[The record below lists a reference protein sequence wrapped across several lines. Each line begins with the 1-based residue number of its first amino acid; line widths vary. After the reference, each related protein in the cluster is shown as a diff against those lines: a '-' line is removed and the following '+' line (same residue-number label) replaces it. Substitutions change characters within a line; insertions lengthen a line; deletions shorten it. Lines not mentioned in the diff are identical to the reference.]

1 MSSDTVLQFTEVGK
15 SYPPQRTPLIQLWN
29 QLRGRQGTAQGSFH
43 ALKPLSLQVNRGQSL
58 GIVGLNGAGK
68 STLLQLAAGT
78 LTPSTGQVVSRG
90 RIAALLELGSGFNP
104 EATGR
109 ENIYLYAATM
119 GMGRAQVEE
128 RIDAIIDFSGLSDA
142 LDMPVKTYS
151 SGMQVRLAFSVA
163 TSVDPDILIVDEALS
178 VGDGVFAKRSFDRVM
193 QLREQGT
200 ALLLCSHAL
209 FHVDLFCERT
219 LWLDKGAL
227 RDSGPT
233 GLLLPR
239 YQEFL
244 DAQNQVG
251 VVPPPQASP
260 AAVDAAAAGTALPEV
275 VSDHLEG
282 LVSAQRPELVK
293 LLKAQVALDGVT
305 GKELQGRSG
314 HSDLTVDIFVQ
325 VSQQE
330 PTPRAAV
337 VLSSDSG
344 KIIGSTLSAAGDLQA
359 TNAQGHASIRFHLPR
374 LPLNKGRYRVGV
386 YLLCENGRYVYEWV
400 DPFAHISLA
409 AQGSHQGPW
418 LMPGQWQPVPVQ
430 ASTVTDTAAPA

>member
-1 MSSDTVLQFTEVGK
+1 MSSETVLQFTEVSK
-15 SYPPQRTPLIQLWN
+15 TYPPQRTPLIQLWN
-29 QLRGRQGTAQGSFH
+29 QLRGHQGIARGSFH

-90 RIAALLELGSGFNP
+90 RVAALLELGSGFNP

-119 GMGRAQVEE
+119 GMGRAQVED
-128 RIDAIIDFSGLSDA
+128 RIDSIIDFSGLSDA

-163 TSVDPDILIVDEALS
+163 TSVDPDVLIVDEALS

-233 GLLLPR
+233 GIVLPR
-239 YQEFL
+239 YQEYL
-244 DAQNQVG
+244 DAQNQG
-251 VVPPPQASP
+251 SP
-260 AAVDAAAAGTALPEV
+260 APVPKAPHAATAPGATQPEV
-275 VSDHLEG
+275 VSEPLEG
-282 LVSAQRPELVK
+282 LVSAQRPDLVK
-293 LLKAQVALDGVT
+293 LLKAQVTLDGVT
-305 GKELQGRSG
+305 GKELHGHSG
-314 HSDLTVDIFVQ
+314 QSDLTVDIFLQ

-330 PTPRAAV
+330 PHPRAAV

-344 KIIGSTLSAAGDLQA
+344 KIIGSTLSAAGALQA
-359 TNAQGHASIRFHLPR
+359 TNAQGHASIRFHLPG

-386 YLLCENGRYVYEWV
+386 YLLCENGRYVYEWL
-400 DPFAHISLA
+400 DPFAHIALA

-418 LMPGQWQPVPVQ
+418 LMPGQWQPVPAQV
-430 ASTVTDTAAPA
+430 SVLTDTPAPA

>member
-1 MSSDTVLQFTEVGK
+1 MSSEPLLTFVEAGK
-15 SYPPQRTPLIQLWN
+15 TYPPQRTPLRQLWSH
-29 QLRGRQGTAQGSFH
+29 LRGRQHGASGGHTALHGLSFEVF
-43 ALKPLSLQVNRGQSL
+43 PGQSL

-78 LTPSTGQVVSRG
+78 LTPSQGEIRSRG

-119 GMGRAQVEE
+119 GLSREQVHARLESIVE
-128 RIDAIIDFSGLSDA
+128 FSGLRDS

-219 LWLDKGAL
+219 LWLDRGRL
-227 RDSGPT
+227 RAFGPT
-233 GLLLPR
+233 ASVVPQ

-244 DAQNQVG
+244 DTLNQSA
-251 VVPPPQASP
+251 PPPAPEGAADSASEP
-260 AAVDAAAAGTALPEV
+260 T
-275 VSDHLEG
+275 EG
-282 LVSAQRPELVK
+282 LISAARPELVR
-293 LLKAQVALDGVT
+293 LVRAEVLLDGVA
-305 GKELQGRSG
+305 GSELQGRS
-314 HSDLTVDIFVQ
+314 HESHLAVDIHLQ
-325 VSQQE
+325 VSDQE
-330 PTPRAAV
+330 PQPRAAV
-337 VLSSDSG
+337 VISSDSG
-344 KIIGSTLSAAGDLQA
+344 KIIGSAFSAPGDIA
-359 TNAQGHASIRFHLPR
+359 TQDPQGNARIRFDMPR
-374 LPLNKGRYRVGV
+374 VALNKGRYRVGI
-386 YLLCENGRYVYEWV
+386 YLLCRDARYVYQWV
-400 DPFAHISLA
+400 DPFAHIELK

-418 LMPGQWQPVPVQ
+418 LMPGEW
-430 ASTVTDTAAPA
+430 STVYSGDPSQPQPEAPRSKRDSQVAD

>member
-1 MSSDTVLQFTEVGK
+1 MSSEVVLQFTEVGK
-15 SYPPQRTPLIQLWN
+15 TYPPQRTPLIQLWN
-29 QLRGRQGTAQGSFH
+29 QLRGRHGTTEDSFH
-43 ALKPLSLQVNRGQSL
+43 ALKPLSLQIKRGQSL

-90 RIAALLELGSGFNP
+90 RVAALLELGSGFNP

-119 GMGRAQVEE
+119 GMGRSQVAD
-128 RIDAIIDFSGLSDA
+128 RIDSIIEFSGLRDA

-163 TSVDPDILIVDEALS
+163 TSVDPDVLIVDEALS

-219 LWLDKGAL
+219 LWLDRGAL

-233 GLLLPR
+233 GILLPR
-239 YQEFL
+239 YQDYL
-244 DAQNQVG
+244 DTLNSVNSG
-251 VVPPPQASP
+251 PASQQP
-260 AAVDAAAAGTALPEV
+260 ASEPTQGAERPDAVSEP
-275 VSDHLEG
+275 LEG
-282 LVSAQRPELVK
+282 LVSAQHPEQVK
-293 LLKAQVALDGVT
+293 LLRADVLLDGVA
-305 GKELQGRSG
+305 GKELQGVSG
-314 HSDLTVDIFVQ
+314 QSELVVDIHVQ
-325 VSQQE
+325 VGQLE

-344 KIIGSTLSAAGDLQA
+344 KIIGSTLSDPGVLRTSDS
-359 TNAQGHASIRFHLPR
+359 QGHASIRFHLPC
-374 LPLNKGRYRVGV
+374 LPVNKGRYRVGV
-386 YLLCENGRYVYEWV
+386 YLLCENGRFVYEWV
-400 DPFAHISLA
+400 DPLVHLELHAR
-409 AQGSHQGPW
+409 GSHQGPW
-418 LMPGQWQPVPVQ
+418 LMPGHWSPLEADTRHRQPSPFLQ
-430 ASTVTDTAAPA
+430 A

>member
-1 MSSDTVLQFTEVGK
+1 MSSDTVLQFTDVGK

-29 QLRGRQGTAQGSFH
+29 QLRGRQGTAQGGFH
-43 ALKPLSLQVNRGQSL
+43 ALKPLSLEVNRGQTL

-90 RIAALLELGSGFNP
+90 RVAALLELGSGFNP

-128 RIDAIIDFSGLSDA
+128 RIDAIIDFSGLSGS

-233 GLLLPR
+233 GILVPR

-244 DAQNQVG
+244 DAQNKVG
-251 VVPPPQASP
+251 AVPPPPASP
-260 AAVDAAAAGTALPEV
+260 AAVVGGGEPPEV
-275 VSDHLEG
+275 VSEQLEG

-305 GKELQGRSG
+305 GKELHGHSG
-314 HSDLTVDIFVQ
+314 HSDLTVDIHVQ

-344 KIIGSTLSAAGDLQA
+344 KIIGSTLSAAGDLQV
-359 TNAQGHASIRFHLPR
+359 TNAQGHASIRFHLPH

-418 LMPGQWQPVPVQ
+418 LMPGQWQPVPAQ
-430 ASTVTDTAAPA
+430 TSTLAKTPAPA